1 MYLVYTAMCM
11 MNTYMYLALCTCRSH
26 LRTEV
31 EVLTGKLERANLAKS
46 MADSKLSEL
55 DRYKAMIELEMNEI
69 LARHKT
75 AMTEKMARAVQ
86 VRNWTERGRREG
98 RRGGS
103 GGGEKREGLEERK
116 EEGKGR
122 GGRGKEGRTGGEKEG
137 GKFISLLSL
146 IFFTQIEE
154 HLMFTETKL
163 DEKNRE
169 NEVLSFDLDEARRS
183 KQTPLTLFSLALVNT
198 YCLVACM
205 IGLRL

>member
-1 MYLVYTAMCM
+1 MYLV
-11 MNTYMYLALCTCRSH
+11 LCTCRSH

-86 VRNWTERGRREG
+86 VRNWRERGRREG

-103 GGGEKREGLEERK
+103 GGGEK
-116 EEGKGR
+116 EEGEGR
-122 GGRGKEGRTGGEKEG
+122 GGRGIEGRTGGEEEG
-137 GKFISLLSL
+137 GEGVERGKREGSFISLN
-146 IFFTQIEE
+146 FVTQIEE

-169 NEVLSFDLDEARRS
+169 NEALSFDLDDARRS
-183 KQTPLTLFSLALVNT
+183 KQTPLTFFSLQPIALVNT
-198 YCLVACM
+198 YCLVACTM
-205 IGLRL
+205 DLIL